1 VLFTAQCCAFTDDC
15 SIDAFPVIGGGS

>member
-1 VLFTAQCCAFTDDC
+1 VLFTARCCAFTDDC

>member
-1 VLFTAQCCAFTDDC
+1 VLFTAQFCAFTDDC